1 MDNRVAP
8 ITALRLRLTEEAY
21 RSAVDMLPRED
32 GTPAFVVGLCGP
44 TQIMRKDGYEAVAT
58 VFALSSQLRFLS
70 NAFDE
75 DMLWSIRGYREK
87 QEAWPAIFYRNES
100 SKCFK
105 EDLFLQS
112 LSDSLRKPVL
122 AIEINPDDSM
132 TGYFALD
139 GCLQPINTILIPS
152 ADIFLWQNS
161 TQNIEN
167 VDAERTRRFEQS
179 FGSKTLGIMSMLKV
193 GVIGVS
199 GTGSPVAEMLYR
211 LGVGEL
217 ILVDDDRIET
227 KNIGR
232 IFNSSMQD
240 ALDGR
245 YKVDVLAAS
254 FAAHGLPT
262 QVKVMA
268 STTRDPSV
276 IRELAQCD
284 VVFGCMD
291 SESGRALLNRLSTF
305 YLVPYFDL
313 GVNLKADG
321 QGGISVVCG
330 AVHYLKPGGSS
341 LLSRKAISLE
351 NIEAEDLK
359 RASPE
364 MYQQQ
369 REEKY
374 IKGVQEDRPAVIT
387 VNTMVAATALNDFLA
402 RIHPYRHNPNSSI
415 GCIRIDLREPEFHLE
430 PDGDP
435 DAPLSRWAGYADM
448 NPLLNM
454 LSFA

>member
-21 RSAVDMLPRED
+21 RSVIDMLPHEA
-32 GTPAFVVGLCGP
+32 GTSAFVVGLCGS
-44 TQIMRKDGYEAVAT
+44 TQVLRKDSYEAVAT
-58 VFALSSQLRFLS
+58 VFALSTQLGFHS
-70 NAFDE
+70 DAFDE
-75 DMLWSIRGYREK
+75 EMLLSINDYRDK
-87 QEAWPAIFYRNES
+87 QEAWPAIFYRKDN
-100 SKCFK
+100 SKCFR
-105 EDLFLQS
+105 ENPFLQS
-112 LSDSLRKPVL
+112 LSASLRKPIL
-122 AIEINPDDSM
+122 AIEICPDDSM
-132 TGYFALD
+132 TGCFAFD
-139 GCLQPINTILIPS
+139 GCIRPINTILIS
-152 ADIFLWQNS
+152 GSDIILWSNA
-161 TQNIEN
+161 TQDTEN
-167 VDAERTRRFEQS
+167 FETERTRRFEQS
-179 FGSKTLGIMSMLKV
+179 FGSKTFSILSMLKV

-217 ILVDDDRIET
+217 VLVDDDRIEI

-232 IFNSSMQD
+232 IFNSAMQD
-240 ALDGR
+240 ALDSR

-262 QVKVMA
+262 QVRAMA
-268 STTRDPSV
+268 STTRDPFV

-330 AVHYLKPGGSS
+330 AVHYLKPDGSS
-341 LLSRKAISLE
+341 LLSRKAIWLE

-359 RASPE
+359 RANPE
-364 MYQQQ
+364 MYRQQ

-402 RIHPYRHNPNSSI
+402 RIHPYRYNPNSSV
-415 GCIRIDLREPEFHLE
+415 GCIRMDLREPEFHLE
-430 PDGDP
+430 PDGNP
-435 DAPLSRWAGYADM
+435 DAQLSRWAGYGDM